1 MHSNYL
7 DKNMMYLAD
16 AEIDETA
23 FNSFF
28 GSSVLEY
35 AKFYTNTYVQAFER
49 PDALGSILWGAA
61 VKRTPVSLRKWTQ
74 YIAVAQELIEKDTTM
89 RGLAADQVRQRT
101 KHFYRTMSPEA
112 FLEVR
117 APHWRPAA
125 SHAAF
130 SHLGPGSH
138 RSTASSGRSCTSGS
152 TAARSAR
159 TSSSPTSSARRPRG
173 ARRRARCW
181 GRGLFEGGGRAF
193 GAKLPPRTG
202 RRGDDVFS
210 NTGGRDLEDIDSWT
224 FYFCLCA
231 LFRV

>member
-89 RGLAADQVRQRT
+89 RGLAADQVRERT

-112 FLEVR
+112 FLEVCERR
-117 APHWRPAA
+117 AAAA
-125 SHAAF
+125 SNAVF
-130 SHLGPGSH
+130 SHFGPGSH

-159 TSSSPTSSARRPRG
+159 TSSCPTSSARRPRG
-173 ARRRARCW
+173 ARRRARCSREW
-181 GRGLFEGGGRAF
+181 LRGPRSDPTPERQPV
-193 GAKLPPRTG
+193 GATL
-202 RRGDDVFS
+202 
-210 NTGGRDLEDIDSWT
+210 
-224 FYFCLCA
+224 A
-231 LFRV
+231 LSALVP